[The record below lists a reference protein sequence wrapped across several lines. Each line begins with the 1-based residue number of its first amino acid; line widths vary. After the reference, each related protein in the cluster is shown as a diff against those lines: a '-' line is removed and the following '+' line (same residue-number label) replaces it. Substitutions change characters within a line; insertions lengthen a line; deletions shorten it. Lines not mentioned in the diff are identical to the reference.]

1 MVAYFCNQL
10 SDKYVDL
17 SDLYVDFSDIR
28 STCQINLLLIGQEHV
43 FKDLFF
49 KMNKWQVNIKIWQV
63 NIKIGQDNIII
74 WQVME
79 IYAAICWGQVL
90 QLFA

>member
-1 MVAYFCNQL
+1 MA
-10 SDKYVDL
+10 
-17 SDLYVDFSDIR
+17 
-28 STCQINLLLIGQEHV
+28 LIGQEHV
-43 FKDLFF
+43 FKDVFF

-63 NIKIGQDNIII
+63 NIKIWRDAIKIGQDNIII

-79 IYAAICWGQVL
+79 IYATICWGQVL